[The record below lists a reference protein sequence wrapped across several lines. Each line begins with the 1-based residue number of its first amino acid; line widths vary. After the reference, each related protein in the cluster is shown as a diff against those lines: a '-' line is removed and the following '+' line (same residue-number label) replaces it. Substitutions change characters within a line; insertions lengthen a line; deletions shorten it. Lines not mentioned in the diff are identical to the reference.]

1 MKNFSD
7 FGKSLAET
15 DFPSH
20 VSTMMP
26 NLTPDE
32 AEDILR
38 VLLIVLK
45 EYHEWNQQDQ

>member
-15 DFPSH
+15 DFPRH
-20 VSTMMP
+20 VSDMMP
-26 NLTPDE
+26 NLTPGE
-32 AEDILR
+32 VEDILR